1 MSLDEEVSVKFL
13 KSHTSALLEVYAFQ
27 VLFISALFVCMVMYF
42 IFFRF
47 LPVSILEQD
56 KGMEIDKLGA
66 GILG

>member
-1 MSLDEEVSVKFL
+1 VSLDEEVSVKFL
-13 KSHTSALLEVYAFQ
+13 KSHTSALLEVCAFQ